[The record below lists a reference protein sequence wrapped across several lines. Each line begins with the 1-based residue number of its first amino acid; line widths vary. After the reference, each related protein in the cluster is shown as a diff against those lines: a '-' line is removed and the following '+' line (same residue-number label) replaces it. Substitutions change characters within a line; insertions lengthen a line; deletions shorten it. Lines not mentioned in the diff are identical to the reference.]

1 MKKNLEKEIKN
12 IIIKEFNLKK
22 NITKKLSPQNVDK
35 WDSFGHLQLITKF
48 EEYFKINLDQKLVI
62 QMMDEKSIS
71 KILKKVLKR

>member
-1 MKKNLEKEIKN
+1 
-12 IIIKEFNLKK
+12 
-22 NITKKLSPQNVDK
+22 LSPQNVDK